1 MNNMR
6 IAIVVGS
13 LRNQSINRQLA
24 NAIVK
29 LAPDYIS
36 FKFVEIGDLPL
47 YNQDDD
53 DHQADSV
60 KRMKADILECD
71 GVVFVTPEYN
81 RSIPGVLKNALDH
94 GSRPP
99 RQSAWTKKPAAI
111 LGISPSP
118 VGTALAQQHLR
129 VVLAT
134 LDMPTLGQPEM
145 FLQLKDGFFDQDG
158 AIGPGSKAFIQ
169 GWLEKLAE
177 WVELNKPLKA

>member
-1 MNNMR
+1 MNNIQ
-6 IAIVVGS
+6 IALVVGS
-13 LRNQSINRQLA
+13 LRKNSINRQLA

-29 LAPDYIS
+29 LAPTNIS

-53 DHQADSV
+53 EHQAVSV
-60 KRMKADILECD
+60 QRMKSDILQCD

-99 RQSAWTKKPAAI
+99 GQSAWTQKPAAI

-145 FLQLKDGFFDQDG
+145 FLQIKEGFFDQDG
-158 AIGPGSKAFIQ
+158 AIGAGSRAFIQ
-169 GWLEKLAE
+169 TWLKKLTE
-177 WVELNKPLKA
+177 WVELNRVKKN